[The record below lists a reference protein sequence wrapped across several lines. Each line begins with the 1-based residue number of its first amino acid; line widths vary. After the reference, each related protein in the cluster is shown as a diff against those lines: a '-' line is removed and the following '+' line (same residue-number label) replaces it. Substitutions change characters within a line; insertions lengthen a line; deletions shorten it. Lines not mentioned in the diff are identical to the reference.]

1 MIIKIWL
8 TEILGREMRLFAL
21 SKISIGLS
29 FLIAATSSFA
39 LIDCSDVDYGTNENY
54 HSNMEI
60 LAKQARL
67 PDDYYNR
74 YHQDVV
80 NYICEG
86 DEDIIENTIDYGYVK
101 RSEVESIRENLGLN
115 KRSKFGESYE
125 YSRIKFLD
133 MNLSNA
139 FSDNVANYYTLMPNS
154 QCGQLSK
161 SAIEGNPRS
170 IAKLQSYPEYCIWD
184 YGNTDEQILD

>member
-1 MIIKIWL
+1 MKL
-8 TEILGREMRLFAL
+8 LSAL
-21 SKISIGLS
+21 CQSSIAIS
-29 FLIAATSSFA
+29 FLLAATSSFA
-39 LIDCSDVDYGTNENY
+39 LIDCGDVDYGTNENY

-80 NYICEG
+80 NYICDG
-86 DEDIIENTIDYGYVK
+86 DEDSIESTIDYGYVK
-101 RSEVESIRENLGLN
+101 RSEVESIRENLGLD
-115 KRSKFGESYE
+115 KRSAIGGSYE

-154 QCGQLSK
+154 QCGQLAK

-170 IAKLQSYPEYCIWD
+170 ISRLQSYPEYCIWD
-184 YGNTDEQILD
+184 YDNTDNQILD